1 VTVSAQPE
9 PGAATDPPATGT
21 TVPPLTAVDGT
32 TTPPAPAT
40 TEPARVPPPP
50 RTPGFR
56 GSKGWGVVRA
66 LRPRQWVKN
75 VLVLAAPLAAGE
87 VFNPDVLGPT
97 AVAFVL
103 FCISASGVY
112 LVHDSIDVE
121 EDRRHPKKR
130 FRPIAAG
137 LVPRPLAIGLAV
149 VLFAVALTAAV
160 LLTRPALA
168 GVLGSYVVIQLA
180 YCLFLKNQ
188 PVIDLA
194 VVASG
199 FLLRGIA
206 GGVAA
211 GLFLSQWFLLVAA
224 FGSLFMV
231 AGKRY
236 SELVFVG
243 DEAATRKT
251 LREYSASYL
260 RFVWSLSAGVACTA
274 YSLWAF
280 EMAASQD
287 GVPWATIS
295 IAPFVLAILRY
306 ARDVDKG
313 AAGAPEE
320 IVMHDRVLLVLG
332 ALWVL
337 TVGVGVFSA

>member
-1 VTVSAQPE
+1 MTVASELSRAPE
-9 PGAATDPPATGT
+9 PALGSVVVGDAE
-21 TVPPLTAVDGT
+21 TAVQPAEHPG
-32 TTPPAPAT
+32 PPGLAP
-40 TEPARVPPPP
+40 RL
-50 RTPGFR
+50 PGFR
-56 GSKGWGVVRA
+56 GSLAWGLVRA

-75 VLVLAAPLAAGE
+75 VLVIAAPAAAGR
-87 VFNPDVLGPT
+87 VFEPEVLGPT
-97 AVAFVL
+97 AIAFVL
-103 FCISASGVY
+103 FCLAASAVY
-112 LVHDSIDVE
+112 LVNDTIDVE
-121 EDRRHPKKR
+121 EDRRHPRKR

-137 LVPRPLAIGLAV
+137 IVPRWLAV
-149 VLFAVALTAAV
+149 ALAAVLFTVALTAAA

-168 GVLGSYVVIQLA
+168 GVLASYVVIQLA

-211 GLFLSQWFLLVAA
+211 GLLLSQWFLLVAA

-236 SELVFVG
+236 SELALLG
-243 DEAATRKT
+243 DAAATRKT
-251 LREYSASYL
+251 LQEYSASYL
-260 RFVWSLSAGVACTA
+260 RFVWSLSAGVAVTA

-280 EMAASQD
+280 EMAETQD

-306 ARDVDKG
+306 ARDVDMG
-313 AAGAPEE
+313 EAGAPED
-320 IVMHDRVLLVLG
+320 IVLGDRVLLVLG
-332 ALWVL
+332 LVWAAA
-337 TVGVGVFSA
+337 VGLGVFGA

>member
-1 VTVSAQPE
+1 MSDGV
-9 PGAATDPPATGT
+9 GAASRLPVATGEG
-21 TVPPLTAVDGT
+21 VLPGVDG
-32 TTPPAPAT
+32 APERWP
-40 TEPARVPPPP
+40 TEFPP
-50 RTPGFR
+50 RPAGFR
-56 GSKGWGVVRA
+56 GSLAWGLVRA
-66 LRPRQWVKN
+66 VRPRQWVKN

-87 VFNPDVLGPT
+87 VFNPDVMGPT

-103 FCISASGVY
+103 FCLASAGVY
-112 LVHDSIDVE
+112 LVNDTLDVE
-121 EDRRHPKKR
+121 EDRRHPRKR

-137 LVPRPLAIGLAV
+137 IVPRPLAVALAV
-149 VLFAVALTAAV
+149 VLFAVALVVGAV
-160 LLTRPALA
+160 ATRPALA
-168 GVLGSYVVIQLA
+168 GVLASYVVIQLA
-180 YCLFLKNQ
+180 YCVLLKNQ

-211 GLFLSQWFLLVAA
+211 GLLLSQWFLLVAA

-236 SELVFVG
+236 SELVLLG
-243 DEAATRKT
+243 DAAATRKT
-251 LREYSASYL
+251 LQEYSASYL

-280 EMAASQD
+280 EMGEARE
-287 GVPWATIS
+287 GIPWSTLS
-295 IAPFVLAILRY
+295 IGPFVLAILRY
-306 ARDVDKG
+306 AVDVDKG

-320 IVMHDRVLLVLG
+320 IVLRDRVLLVLG
-332 ALWVL
+332 ILWAA

>member
-1 VTVSAQPE
+1 MTVDQQPGVALGAPKHDRAQRQTAAHPDRRAQPPPVPRP
-9 PGAATDPPATGT
+9 PGW
-21 TVPPLTAVDGT
+21 
-32 TTPPAPAT
+32 
-40 TEPARVPPPP
+40 
-50 RTPGFR
+50 R
-56 GSKGWGVVRA
+56 GGLAWGLVRA
-66 LRPRQWVKN
+66 VRPRQWVKN
-75 VLVLAAPLAAGE
+75 VLVVAAPLAAGRLFE
-87 VFNPDVLGPT
+87 PDVLAAT
-97 AVAFVL
+97 AVTFAL
-103 FCISASGVY
+103 FCLASSAVY
-112 LVHDSIDVE
+112 LVNDTIDVD

-130 FRPIAAG
+130 MRPIAAG
-137 LVPRPLAIGLAV
+137 VVSRPLAV
-149 VLFAVALTAAV
+149 VLAVLLFAAALTGAV

-206 GGVAA
+206 GGVAV
-211 GLFLSQWFLLVAA
+211 GLLLSQWFLLVAA

-236 SELVFVG
+236 SELILVG
-243 DEAATRKT
+243 DAAATRKT

-260 RFVWSLSAGVACTA
+260 RFVWSLSAGVTCTA

-280 EMAASQD
+280 EMGETQE
-287 GVPWATIS
+287 GIPWSTIS

-306 ARDVDKG
+306 AVDVDKG
-313 AAGAPEE
+313 TAGAPEE
-320 IVMHDRVLLVLG
+320 IVLHDRVLLGMGVVWLVL
-332 ALWVL
+332 
-337 TVGVGVFSA
+337 VGMGVFLV

>member
-1 VTVSAQPE
+1 MTAQPQPAPRPAGAGPVLSPVPGTGT
-9 PGAATDPPATGT
+9 PGAVG
-21 TVPPLTAVDGT
+21 V
-32 TTPPAPAT
+32 
-40 TEPARVPPPP
+40 PP

-56 GSKGWGVVRA
+56 GSRPWGFVRA

-75 VLVLAAPLAAGE
+75 VLVFASPLAAGQ
-87 VFNPDVLGPT
+87 VFEPDVLRPT
-97 AVAFVL
+97 LVAFLL
-103 FCISASGVY
+103 FCLAASAVY
-112 LVHDSIDVE
+112 LVNDSIDVE
-121 EDRRHPKKR
+121 EDRRHPRKR

-137 LVPRPLAIGLAV
+137 LVPRPAAIGMAA
-149 VLFAVALTAAV
+149 VLFTVTLVAAA

-168 GVLGSYVVIQLA
+168 WVLASYVVIQLA
-180 YCLFLKNQ
+180 YCTFLKNE

-211 GLFLSQWFLLVAA
+211 GLVLSQWFLLVAA

-236 SELVFVG
+236 SELVVVG
-243 DEAATRKT
+243 DAAATRKT
-251 LREYSASYL
+251 LKEYSPSYL

-274 YSLWAF
+274 YGLWAF
-280 EMAASQD
+280 EMADEQNGA
-287 GVPWATIS
+287 PWAAIS
-295 IAPFVLAILRY
+295 IAPFVMAILRY

-313 AAGAPEE
+313 TAGAPEE
-320 IVMHDRVLLVLG
+320 IVLGDRVLLILGVLW
-332 ALWVL
+332 AVF
-337 TVGVGVFSA
+337 VGVGVFTR